1 MKRTVFIAGI
11 CAAALP
17 VLSDSVLAQQTAP
30 TRSPKQAV
38 PAFAGIKVFILARQ
52 YEHDGPLAG
61 AERTDEGLFV

>member
-17 VLSDSVLAQQTAP
+17 VLSDPVVPKDTAP
-30 TRSPKQAV
+30 ARSPKQAGKG
-38 PAFAGIKVFILARQ
+38 PLKVFILAGQ

-61 AERTDEGLFV
+61 AEHTDAGLFV